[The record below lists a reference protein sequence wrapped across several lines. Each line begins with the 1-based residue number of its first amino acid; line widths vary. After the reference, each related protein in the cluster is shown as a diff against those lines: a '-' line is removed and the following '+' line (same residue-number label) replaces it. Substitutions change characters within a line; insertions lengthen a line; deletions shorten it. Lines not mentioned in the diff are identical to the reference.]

1 MPGATNTPIK
11 RDENLDLTTNPKMD
25 KNLGGIYEGLE
36 LEPQTQTQQYN
47 FPEPAVKLFEERY
60 EIPVQSAESQDTNF
74 FQTTNSNF
82 NQSPN
87 LETANLSSGFSDFTQ
102 DVQQEI
108 NSINQ
113 DRFNSN
119 FSGEV
124 GPNQIPE
131 FAKDVSTENQIPQEI
146 IEPIDKNLN
155 KEVLNYDISSTVP
168 ETFTDELT
176 QKPINIQPVLNPQ
189 TLKVEKQSEKIEPKL
204 VIEKPEIPQTKIDLP
219 EINLAPKNK
228 EIVPEPKPEVISTSK
243 IPESLKPE
251 NEKLVE
257 SKLEESP
264 EIEVLIDPKVQNE
277 KPEKPEPAQ
286 TFTKPKISETQNPE
300 TQISK
305 PEFNLKPIKEL
316 KFQDVGVAPKNKS
329 SEDENKETDDSVQ
342 KNSKLEEEV
351 FETEKSVLKSS
362 TFTTKITKPLK
373 PTKPKKT
380 TFKTNNPEYNLEKVV
395 RPAWIQITNLLS
407 TFLLDCDNI
416 IYKNKNANILEVD
429 FVNLAKSFDISKRN
443 LNDLFKIH
451 KDENS
456 LSWSENSESLK
467 RQIDLLKT
475 SFDRLAGESDF
486 FLKDSKNVSADKISN
501 FRNSL
506 LFFSSKLNVFFRENI
521 QSAKVYIP
529 EFEPEREEKK
539 AEAKAENLVK
549 VEQKEKPVTKEIPK
563 MNINPVAVGGFVAAV
578 GGAVVLDKV
587 ANEVGENDEPV
598 ITDAS
603 NAVGEEDPNT
613 KIVDFSRQEEIP
625 QNQAVETQPQV
636 KEVLE
641 QKRILPQVKNLEPI
655 PDKKLIPELKPENP
669 KKQVDKNDEPV
680 ITDASNAVGEEDP
693 NTKIVDF
700 SRQEEQS
707 LVPQREPEIK
717 SPAEISKPIQN
728 QQLTPVLETETP
740 KKETGEN
747 SESEITDDSVFTD
760 SNKLQELKNSETAEE
775 VILTSK
781 EIPLGQQ
788 EQAEKPVTF
797 SKPVK
802 TIETEDQIF
811 EPISNE
817 KLQPNPET
825 VVDKK
830 FDENGE
836 PEIGDSKILEG
847 LENPESQEIIS
858 ATRQTTPLDQSTEN
872 LTQVPVYHNS
882 KETQIPVPAVALVR
896 PISDQLLTPSLDTI
910 TKGSG
915 LGDSQILQKTQ
926 GQNEQTSSQQSQTLS
941 PATVFYPKAPT
952 IYPETITQSFP
963 QTESPNYSPTYT
975 NYPQQTAVQSFSP
988 SQIFPQADTRT
999 ANKNVLPAFGSL
1011 NTQSSQTGNLTAENQ
1026 SSTSQ
1031 TENLSLNSDNNSNI
1045 SNIKTSSS
1053 TSENFTVN
1061 TPFNP
1066 QFQNHNSQ
1074 DLVAEYGNP
1083 ELNQDS
1089 KAVVFEEIKKRNAYY
1104 ELLAQYLQEQI
1115 ENSQNEAE
1123 KNRLE
1128 NLLTKV
1134 ILPELLPLATL
1145 SGLDLEID
1153 EESLEKLTEDA
1164 KDEVKKLIEGYSDEN
1179 SEAENEKNNLIKLAQ
1194 NSQGLINI
1202 QPNFQDSD
1210 ENIKKEEIK
1219 DGEEVNETSETA
1231 DATVTIPEG
1240 GVLPE
1245 FVPLSENQEPEK
1257 LANLVRTVAAI
1268 GAMPEFHPLP
1278 RNSSGSVG
1286 NPEVTENPEI
1296 DNSQMTDS
1304 SGTEE
1309 ENLDEGQSEQENEQN
1324 PDGEEEQEENT
1335 QTDSDVLQDS
1345 EAIRKRDNQDSGDN
1359 QENSEK
1365 DKKPNKLRQG
1375 IDNIKNK
1382 IDPRD
1387 VARRAAKR
1395 LKDKAIAK
1403 AAQLLA
1409 KLSLQSLWPIIIGI
1423 LIVILVF
1430 VGLFGAL
1437 FVTYCTP
1444 IEPLRSGIEA
1454 RLYINS
1460 QVNKGKNATIVTTD
1474 AVVRVVINGIT
1485 KIDVIPHSFLW
1496 KAFENLPGCTGV
1508 QQGTI
1513 CPAGYVA
1520 WKNVNGKWVQGGTAT
1535 AAGAGGNGGGGTPL
1549 CLENELNNKSD
1560 TDTIKLWRGNGG
1572 QVTQSDIPIKD
1583 IKSVINAG
1591 KEARVDTEVIA
1602 FVLSLMATESGGQEN
1617 IWATDNRMGCYGVA
1631 QICSGDFG
1639 GYSYETWS
1647 QKALGKVPNPEDFK
1661 SDPAMQM
1668 KVIAVGY
1675 EDKRSLNAFPDK
1687 PPIYGA
1693 SARWL
1698 GTGCEPVLYP
1708 GYTPTCDTDYGEAA
1722 LRNYAIITCQKDLS
1736 KTVFNNNLEK
1746 TNQNVANNS
1755 NFNFLNVLSGNV
1767 DVLANGPGS
1776 FTYNG
1781 EDKKI
1786 IELINKGKIEDAI
1799 TLVSPG
1805 RGSFENQIERK
1816 LVHPIVLK
1824 SMITIAEN
1832 LNDYEL
1838 FSMRIVSAYRDD
1850 SNTEHGLGEKID
1862 IDAITTTDGI
1872 TYAHAD
1878 AFEGNPAAIE
1888 AWYNYAKLL
1897 KDVGTVDQIVTAGP
1911 IYQKLA
1917 SSSEFPGIS
1926 FLNDA
1931 SQHWHHYDIRFVA
1944 SGSVNDNLASG
1955 ATVCCPPG
1963 AHPEGSVINNTNLS
1977 EDGTDGE
1984 NNNLPAPDPN
1994 AKDGE
1999 KPKKYSEITQAH
2011 RDFIAKL
2018 AKESGYTLQNSD
2030 GNGIL
2035 PDAQKDFD
2043 EMAIA
2048 AKAEKDLDLK
2058 IASGYRS
2065 REDQVGVFFG
2075 KINNVFAGNPND
2087 PTVIADYL
2095 ERMRLSA
2102 PPGYSE
2108 HQTGRGMDIVSQ
2120 DPKTQD
2126 LDPQKWI
2133 GTDTEKW
2140 LAENSGRYGFR
2151 ITYKKD
2157 RLNSTK
2163 GTTYEPWHLFY
2174 TGNKTSL
2181 NNTNFNPLDLF
2192 KNVSVRAEETKDT
2205 TKSELDLNKAA
2216 GTVSGFDGSIAV
2228 QEIDS
2233 NGKTIGNSSNYN
2245 GNQPPASPASSI
2257 KAVIADVII
2266 KNNIDL
2272 NKKVTITED
2281 MIYDQKSG
2289 SYQDKHFKVGESY
2302 TVKELLDKTLSVSSN
2317 TAPNA
2322 LVSLVGG
2329 PGSGVNS
2336 KIKTLGYN
2344 NTEFNGYFNSEGGNK
2359 NTITALDFTKAMSNL
2374 WQNSTARSFLSKNND
2389 KFKLPS
2395 LGNKDAGNDSVTGNS
2410 GVFNINGKNYIITVF
2425 HNGAGGAVCDDN
2437 GDCVGEN
2444 DKFVTDTTKA
2454 IIDQLGGNVSTDPG
2468 SPTDGNTDI
2477 TTINAGTGCGCI
2489 AAGSG
2494 SSDFGSG
2501 GGGAGGSIPISDCG
2515 EKLLQTITDIF
2526 IKFEAG
2532 ERNNPIN
2539 FTVTS
2544 LNDKIFTKTREK
2556 FTEAECKFSYTPRKD
2571 DPSILFANFDG
2582 PKGKECGEYATKVYL
2597 GDLFIPS
2604 FKDTETWGDAF
2615 EVFHPKKDA
2624 GNAAVYDQYLAAFK
2638 QVNLKIDGKEVP
2650 LTMDIKIGDLKKALS
2665 NTNCGS
2671 ASNLQFNYLNQ
2682 LANNNIFSPIPVSAE
2697 ESATKTQNL
2706 TVNSSI
2712 IPINIRKVI
2721 NQDLTDK
2728 KLDNTEVLGV
2738 RDLVNESLKSSNTT
2752 NIEKQNL
2759 QRLKQMLDVSVEYN
2773 KTIQATTSLENFE
2786 LKLDNVTS
2794 EQLSKY
2800 PIAKSEG
2807 KNNLSTCP
2815 SIVGSGKVVKG
2826 TESFLKYVEQQAT
2839 GKPALGRCF
2848 EKVADYI
2855 DAVGYGKLGGPNGT
2869 LVGDAM
2875 SQDGFP
2881 TGMARNFAD
2890 WLNTGDNAT
2899 KWGLKNILTKD
2910 MSPYNAPPGSIIVV
2924 SAGSPGTSDPV
2935 AGDITVRGIAF
2946 PDGVTA
2952 FYNDG
2957 EMGYNGP
2964 QQWNGANATNGI
2976 GKVLGVYVP
2985 IN

>member
-1 MPGATNTPIK
+1 
-11 RDENLDLTTNPKMD
+11 
-25 KNLGGIYEGLE
+25 
-36 LEPQTQTQQYN
+36 
-47 FPEPAVKLFEERY
+47 
-60 EIPVQSAESQDTNF
+60 
-74 FQTTNSNF
+74 
-82 NQSPN
+82 
-87 LETANLSSGFSDFTQ
+87 
-102 DVQQEI
+102 
-108 NSINQ
+108 
-113 DRFNSN
+113 
-119 FSGEV
+119 
-124 GPNQIPE
+124 
-131 FAKDVSTENQIPQEI
+131 
-146 IEPIDKNLN
+146 
-155 KEVLNYDISSTVP
+155 
-168 ETFTDELT
+168 
-176 QKPINIQPVLNPQ
+176 
-189 TLKVEKQSEKIEPKL
+189 
-204 VIEKPEIPQTKIDLP
+204 
-219 EINLAPKNK
+219 
-228 EIVPEPKPEVISTSK
+228 
-243 IPESLKPE
+243 
-251 NEKLVE
+251 
-257 SKLEESP
+257 
-264 EIEVLIDPKVQNE
+264 
-277 KPEKPEPAQ
+277 
-286 TFTKPKISETQNPE
+286 
-300 TQISK
+300 
-305 PEFNLKPIKEL
+305 
-316 KFQDVGVAPKNKS
+316 
-329 SEDENKETDDSVQ
+329 
-342 KNSKLEEEV
+342 
-351 FETEKSVLKSS
+351 
-362 TFTTKITKPLK
+362 
-373 PTKPKKT
+373 
-380 TFKTNNPEYNLEKVV
+380 
-395 RPAWIQITNLLS
+395 
-407 TFLLDCDNI
+407 
-416 IYKNKNANILEVD
+416 
-429 FVNLAKSFDISKRN
+429 
-443 LNDLFKIH
+443 
-451 KDENS
+451 
-456 LSWSENSESLK
+456 
-467 RQIDLLKT
+467 
-475 SFDRLAGESDF
+475 
-486 FLKDSKNVSADKISN
+486 
-501 FRNSL
+501 
-506 LFFSSKLNVFFRENI
+506 
-521 QSAKVYIP
+521 
-529 EFEPEREEKK
+529 
-539 AEAKAENLVK
+539 
-549 VEQKEKPVTKEIPK
+549 
-563 MNINPVAVGGFVAAV
+563 
-578 GGAVVLDKV
+578 
-587 ANEVGENDEPV
+587 
-598 ITDAS
+598 
-603 NAVGEEDPNT
+603 
-613 KIVDFSRQEEIP
+613 
-625 QNQAVETQPQV
+625 
-636 KEVLE
+636 
-641 QKRILPQVKNLEPI
+641 
-655 PDKKLIPELKPENP
+655 
-669 KKQVDKNDEPV
+669 
-680 ITDASNAVGEEDP
+680 VGEEDP

-717 SPAEISKPIQN
+717 EEVISFSQTTEVLEKAEIKSPAEISKPIPN
-728 QQLTPVLETETP
+728 QELTPEPEKTI
-740 KKETGEN
+740 TGN
-747 SESEITDDSVFTD
+747 HTGDSRV
-760 SNKLQELKNSETAEE
+760 LQEL
-775 VILTSK
+775 
-781 EIPLGQQ
+781 Q
-788 EQAEKPVTF
+788 
-797 SKPVK
+797 
-802 TIETEDQIF
+802 
-811 EPISNE
+811 
-817 KLQPNPET
+817 NPEQVSNSPT
-825 VVDKK
+825 AI
-830 FDENGE
+830 F
-836 PEIGDSKILEG
+836 P
-847 LENPESQEIIS
+847 SQ
-858 ATRQTTPLDQSTEN
+858 
-872 LTQVPVYHNS
+872 
-882 KETQIPVPAVALVR
+882 
-896 PISDQLLTPSLDTI
+896 
-910 TKGSG
+910 
-915 LGDSQILQKTQ
+915 
-926 GQNEQTSSQQSQTLS
+926 SSQ
-941 PATVFYPKAPT
+941 
-952 IYPETITQSFP
+952 TQSFSPQPQIYPQSQNQNPQSQFYPQKDTAQKQFYP
-963 QTESPNYSPTYT
+963 QTQPTFSPSQAI
-975 NYPQQTAVQSFSP
+975 YPQTFSQPQTAVQSFSP
-988 SQIFPQADTRT
+988 SQTIQ
-999 ANKNVLPAFGSL
+999 KESVLPAVGGIRDL
-1011 NTQSSQTGNLTAENQ
+1011 NDLKNSNTQSQSSQTGNLTAENQ

-1031 TENLSLNSDNNSNI
+1031 TENLSLNSDNISNI

-1179 SEAENEKNNLIKLAQ
+1179 SEAENEENNLIKLAQ

-1278 RNSSGSVG
+1278 RNSSGGLGVADEQNPEATIG
-1286 NPEVTENPEI
+1286 QDDPEVT
-1296 DNSQMTDS
+1296 DNSQPTDN

-1309 ENLDEGQSEQENEQN
+1309 KQNEQETEESSDSEEEREENENDSSEQK
-1324 PDGEEEQEENT
+1324 
-1335 QTDSDVLQDS
+1335 DS

-1387 VARRAAKR
+1387 VARRAVKR

-1409 KLSLQSLWPIIIGI
+1409 KLSLQSALPFIWTVIAGI
-1423 LIVILVF
+1423 LIFVLICLLVF
-1430 VGLFGAL
+1430 IIVAY
-1437 FVTYCTP
+1437 VYCTP
-1444 IEPLRSGIEA
+1444 KEPYRSFIEA
-1454 RLYINS
+1454 SIYAGTE
-1460 QVNKGKNATIVTTD
+1460 VKKGRNAA
-1474 AVVRVVINGIT
+1474 AVATETGFRVVINGIT

-1535 AAGAGGNGGGGTPL
+1535 GGNGGDGSVDVGDGAEGVPCLSAARSGQLANPYLRAFVRALGQAESGGSYTIGNKQGCYGRYQFCPGGSWSYVAGKSDGVGGTFPSSPQSSTPEQQDLAKLIAWNAESEFRAPGFDISELTKTLESQGIQAALDKSNDGTPATIDGVTRYGMCGGWTPL
-1549 CLENELNNKSD
+1549 CSESVDSAQGQQSFIVGVYNKVL
-1560 TDTIKLWRGNGG
+1560 TEEK
-1572 QVTQSDIPIKD
+1572 
-1583 IKSVINAG
+1583 AG
-1591 KEARVDTEVIA
+1591 K
-1602 FVLSLMATESGGQEN
+1602 
-1617 IWATDNRMGCYGVA
+1617 C
-1631 QICSGDFG
+1631 
-1639 GYSYETWS
+1639 
-1647 QKALGKVPNPEDFK
+1647 
-1661 SDPAMQM
+1661 
-1668 KVIAVGY
+1668 
-1675 EDKRSLNAFPDK
+1675 
-1687 PPIYGA
+1687 
-1693 SARWL
+1693 
-1698 GTGCEPVLYP
+1698 GTGSL
-1708 GYTPTCDTDYGEAA
+1708 D
-1722 LRNYAIITCQKDLS
+1722 
-1736 KTVFNNNLEK
+1736 LEK
-1746 TNQNVANNS
+1746 TNKDVANNS

-1767 DVLANGPGS
+1767 DVLASKDNLDSPATGGQALGNNKIP
-1776 FTYNG
+1776 
-1781 EDKKI
+1781 EDKLAKLR
-1786 IELINKGKIEDAI
+1786 ELESSGKINID
-1799 TLVSPG
+1799 PG
-1805 RGSFENQIERK
+1805 RSSISTQAVSGMLNIATVDFI
-1816 LVHPIVLK
+1816 
-1824 SMITIAEN
+1824 ITIAN
-1832 LNDYEL
+1832 KYQAVTFSSANDG
-1838 FSMRIVSAYRDD
+1838 VHKGTAHG
-1850 SNTEHGLGEKID
+1850 NGLGLDITVVTIDGKEYAPLDFWNGATDQGTMLAQISKDFASTGVVDYILVHSKITSQLPGEINGVKIGTDDGGHRNHWYIEIKQDGKSSD
-1862 IDAITTTDGI
+1862 I
-1872 TYAHAD
+1872 
-1878 AFEGNPAAIE
+1878 
-1888 AWYNYAKLL
+1888 
-1897 KDVGTVDQIVTAGP
+1897 VGG
-1911 IYQKLA
+1911 
-1917 SSSEFPGIS
+1917 G
-1926 FLNDA
+1926 
-1931 SQHWHHYDIRFVA
+1931 
-1944 SGSVNDNLASG
+1944 G

-1963 AHPEGSVINNTNLS
+1963 AHPEGSVINNT
-1977 EDGTDGE
+1977 
-1984 NNNLPAPDPN
+1984 NLPAPDPN

-2035 PDAQKDFD
+2035 PDAQKAFD

-2454 IIDQLGGNVSTDPG
+2454 IIDQLGGNVSITDPG
-2468 SPTDGNTDI
+2468 YPTDGNTDI

-2604 FKDTETWGDAF
+2604 FKDTKTWGDAF

-2752 NIEKQNL
+2752 NTEKQNL

-2815 SIVGSGKVVKG
+2815 SSGGDYGNGKVVKG

-2881 TGMARNFAD
+2881 TGMARNFAE
-2890 WLNTGDNAT
+2890 WLNAGDNAT